1 MRTERQLLPI
11 PYHVSKPYA
20 SHAFHEKTLIVTG
33 LMADVMFILAGLE
46 SARHDPASPRHSTSP
61 RRSSG
66 NSDVPAENAEKLSR
80 LHDIFQYNRVSGSG
94 SLKSDGRESASQ

>member
-20 SHAFHEKTLIVTG
+20 SHAFHEKTLMVIR

-46 SARHDPASPRHSTSP
+46 SA
-61 RRSSG
+61 
-66 NSDVPAENAEKLSR
+66 LSR